1 MGLVGLFF
9 LSHSHYLFYKPYP
22 SLGKHISLIKNDTV
36 EKVWTHHAK
45 SFPVPGEIKA
55 KDRLREKS
63 FLALPGS
70 LAVWC
75 SHAEYRYTKHR
86 NFPANQGWAYCVPS
100 EEQRFLAD
108 PSPDILADWELEM
121 ESVVP
126 FMEWFTTGPSF
137 SFKEAER
144 NDSSGHHAEVCSE
157 GGGGLLFMNFEK
169 GIVGT
174 LPSFSI
180 SE

>member
-22 SLGKHISLIKNDTV
+22 SFGKRISLIKNDTV

-70 LAVWC
+70 LAVWH
-75 SHAEYRYTKHR
+75 SHAEYRYT
-86 NFPANQGWAYCVPS
+86 NTGT
-100 EEQRFLAD
+100 FLLTKDEFIVYRRGAKIPGRPFSRHPCRLRAGD
-108 PSPDILADWELEM
+108 GACCPIYGMIHDW
-121 ESVVP
+121 P
-126 FMEWFTTGPSF
+126 F
-137 SFKEAER
+137 
-144 NDSSGHHAEVCSE
+144 
-157 GGGGLLFMNFEK
+157 LLF
-169 GIVGT
+169 
-174 LPSFSI
+174 
-180 SE
+180 